1 MANMTLQSLLADP
14 SAVGTWTLDPSR
26 SQIRFSNKTLW
37 GLVPVNGRFTDIS
50 GSGSVTADGA
60 IKGRVDIKAASLR
73 TGIGMRDKHLRSPD
87 FFDTDNHPDITVEV
101 TGPQSATLTIRGTTL
116 PLPLHTTIA
125 RVDAGTVRVTIR
137 ATVDRTEWGVSGNM
151 AGMMPTAATLVAE
164 TVFTKS

>member
-1 MANMTLQSLLADP
+1 M
-14 SAVGTWTLDPSR
+14 
-26 SQIRFSNKTLW
+26 
-37 GLVPVNGRFTDIS
+37 
-50 GSGSVTADGA
+50 
-60 IKGRVDIKAASLR
+60 
-73 TGIGMRDKHLRSPD
+73 
-87 FFDTDNHPDITVEV
+87 
-101 TGPQSATLTIRGTTL
+101 TGPQSATLTIRGTTLPL